1 MLYLSATLCIAKQN
15 LSNGVNVVSRG
26 SPSRIRIVLLISLGI
41 TTLPKSSILRTI
53 PVAFIIYT
61 KSPCFTDLTVSICK
75 TRRFIL
81 YLCTLKNN
89 PLLCSYLIRQI
100 NVFRLLR
107 NHYFYYFVCPTT
119 LQNIKNIFIGIF
131 YHKFCLCFLQ
141 YSHSSNDKS
150 ESRGIHKIEL

>member
-1 MLYLSATLCIAKQN
+1 MRFFRLLSYYNTSLYSSNYSSGFHIYKN
-15 LSNGVNVVSRG
+15 LLALQ
-26 SPSRIRIVLLISLGI
+26 SP
-41 TTLPKSSILRTI
+41 
-53 PVAFIIYT
+53 
-61 KSPCFTDLTVSICK
+61 TVSICK

-107 NHYFYYFVCPTT
+107 IHYFYYFVCPTT

>member
-1 MLYLSATLCIAKQN
+1 MYRKAK
-15 LSNGVNVVSRG
+15 
-26 SPSRIRIVLLISLGI
+26 
-41 TTLPKSSILRTI
+41 
-53 PVAFIIYT
+53 PVEWCQCCQQRLA
-61 KSPCFTDLTVSICK
+61 FTDSHCSSNFFGNNNPSQIIDSSNNSCCFHIYKNLLALQSPTVSICK

-107 NHYFYYFVCPTT
+107 IHYFYYFVCPTT

>member
-1 MLYLSATLCIAKQN
+1 MKINFFKNHQNCLKTKKVLYNKYSVYTFYSMNYSSCFHIYKN
-15 LSNGVNVVSRG
+15 LLALQ
-26 SPSRIRIVLLISLGI
+26 SP
-41 TTLPKSSILRTI
+41 
-53 PVAFIIYT
+53 
-61 KSPCFTDLTVSICK
+61 TVSICK

-107 NHYFYYFVCPTT
+107 IHYFYYFVCPTT

>member
-1 MLYLSATLCIAKQN
+1 MQIELKKISEN
-15 LSNGVNVVSRG
+15 
-26 SPSRIRIVLLISLGI
+26 PSVYAVFSMFVLLYH
-41 TTLPKSSILRTI
+41 I
-53 PVAFIIYT
+53 PLYGVQYLLLSYIKT
-61 KSPCFTDLTVSICK
+61 PCLTDLTVSICK

-107 NHYFYYFVCPTT
+107 IHYFYYFVCPTT

-150 ESRGIHKIEL
+150 ESRGIHKIKL